1 MIKTQIHKL
10 TNQQINIMNNLPLNQ
25 LILQKLEEKERT
37 IPWLAKKM
45 EYDRNNLR
53 KILKNNR
60 DIYTSLLFRISI
72 ALEED
77 FFALYSQELAEKR
90 KE

>member
-1 MIKTQIHKL
+1 MKNIH
-10 TNQQINIMNNLPLNQ
+10 INH

-60 DIYTSLLFRISI
+60 DIYTSLLFRISD
-72 ALEED
+72 ALDED
-77 FFALYSQELAEKR
+77 FFALYSQILAEKR
-90 KE
+90 KT